1 MPQFYAFAPSGS
13 SSATRSCDCL
23 AHRFGNAGDH
33 PDRRPSY
40 PSDMTD
46 AEWAVV
52 RDAMPVPPWLEGR
65 GGQPEGYCH
74 RQMVDAVRYLVAG
87 GITWRAMPSDF
98 PAWDRVYAFF
108 RRWRDKGLIAEFHD
122 RLRDGVRAAAGR
134 DLEPTAGIIDAQS
147 VKAAA
152 SVPSVSR
159 GFDGGKKV
167 NGRKRHIVVDTLGLL
182 LAVMVTAANVTD
194 RQAGGALLARLRLRH
209 WHITLVWADGG
220 YTGHQV
226 DLAASLWRIALTVV
240 KRSDDTSG
248 FVVLPKRWLV
258 ERTFAWLMRS
268 RRLARDY
275 EARTDTAEAMIRWSM
290 SMVMSRR
297 LARRPH

>member
-1 MPQFYAFAPSGS
+1 
-13 SSATRSCDCL
+13 
-23 AHRFGNAGDH
+23 
-33 PDRRPSY
+33 
-40 PSDMTD
+40 MTD
-46 AEWAVV
+46 AEWAEV
-52 RDAMPVPPWLEGR
+52 RAALPVPGWLEGR

-87 GITWRAMPSDF
+87 GITWRSMPADF

-108 RRWRDKGLIAEFHD
+108 RRWRDKSWTVEFHD
-122 RLRDGVRAAAGR
+122 RLRDRTRRAAGR
-134 DLEPTAGIIDAQS
+134 DREPTAGIIDAQS
-147 VKAAA
+147 VKGAA
-152 SVPSVSR
+152 SVPATTR

-182 LAVMVTAANVTD
+182 LAAMVTAASVTD
-194 RQAGGALLARLRLRH
+194 REAGQALLARLHERH
-209 WHITLVWADGG
+209 WCITRIWADGG
-220 YTGHQV
+220 YTGQ
-226 DLAASLWRIALTVV
+226 LADFVRNVLRIVLTVV
-240 KRSDDTSG
+240 KRSNSTSG

-275 EARTDTAEAMIRWSM
+275 EARTDTAEAMILWSM

-297 LARRPH
+297 LARQRH